1 MANLVELSNELEFV
15 PKEQLIQM
23 SQDPNSTYPSYLVL
37 SEIKRRTQM
46 EKMYAAQQ
54 PKPETTISEELVA
67 EFAGN
72 PSGLGAMARS
82 FDTPNAFQSGDM
94 GDMAPPSPM
103 QMMAASGGK
112 TGYYHGTNIL
122 SPDDYQSGGKTGYQV
137 GGLTD
142 QTIKEAAALGI
153 DITNLSDE
161 EIVRQINLAN
171 EQRRKNMLLGM
182 TPNLNESPI
191 TQPLPTS
198 PEDLLNLPPLPE
210 GIQTQIDAAKEPS
223 RFDEFIEGGT
233 QFFFGDPRPD
243 AERPNLARATDE
255 FTDYLSLI
263 PGATAGLKLG
273 ATGLKALIK
282 KGKAFKESGKLDDVI
297 DLTKV
302 KPKINQADNILP
314 TVPKTGSTLPPV
326 PRTGGTP
333 PISGPTV
340 GPPRP
345 PGTNLVPQT
354 GTNLIPQTGTN
365 LVPQGGPLAVIPKV
379 VKESKGL
386 INRAVDFLKNNKVA
400 AGILGIGG
408 VTTAYS
414 LMDDAG
420 VDTNDTGDD
429 DSGPKTEE
437 IKRVMDPLDLAKL
450 GGIIMG
456 ARNTSELGQ
465 GITALASDIQERRY
479 KEKVLIGKQEQM
491 LYTRLNAISKAID
504 DYTGDQEAPEYK
516 RLIQARDA
524 AVAQINALYGIQDTD
539 FSELLDSVTV
549 KKKVKTDTESKG
561 IAGALKD
568 TFFKLNPFLNVGSK
582 LLQNKEIFKDIRNNQ
597 LTPNPND
604 EGYASKEFLTGDPF
618 IDNIIRIESSGRNV
632 VNSTTGATGPM
643 QVLPSTLQDP
653 GYNIEPAKND
663 SVEEKIRVGE
673 EYFYAMVDKYDGDIF
688 LGTLAYN
695 LGPGNVDKWLNSG
708 GDINTLKSI
717 MSKDGRPIGNDAYN
731 YVVKAYGQDAVN
743 RRLT

>member
-1 MANLVELSNELEFV
+1 MANLVELSIELEFV

-54 PKPETTISEELVA
+54 PKPETTVSEEVVA
-67 EFAGN
+67 EFAGS
-72 PSGLGAMARS
+72 PSGLGAMAQS
-82 FDTPNAFQSGDM
+82 SDTPNAFQSGEM
-94 GDMAPPSPM
+94 GNMAPPSPLM
-103 QMMAASGGK
+103 AAASGG
-112 TGYYHGTNIL
+112 L
-122 SPDDYQSGGKTGYQV
+122 TGYQA

-142 QTIKEAAALGI
+142 QTITEANALGI
-153 DITNLSDE
+153 DITNLSNE
-161 EIVRQINLAN
+161 EIVRQVKLAN
-171 EQRRKNMLLGM
+171 DKRRKDMLLGI
-182 TPNLNESPI
+182 TPNANEFSFN
-191 TQPLPTS
+191 QPLSTS
-198 PEDLLNLPPLPE
+198 PENLLNLPPIPT

-263 PGATAGLKLG
+263 PGATAGLKLS
-273 ATGLKALIK
+273 ASGLKSLIQR
-282 KGKAFKESGKLDDVI
+282 GKALKQSGKLDDVI

-302 KPKINQADNILP
+302 KQNI
-314 TVPKTGSTLPPV
+314 LPPV

-333 PISGPTV
+333 PPVPRIGGTPPTSGPTV

-345 PGTNLVPQT
+345 PGTSLVPQT
-354 GTNLIPQTGTN
+354 GTS

-379 VKESKGL
+379 TKESRGF
-386 INRAVDFLKNNKVA
+386 INRAIDFLKNNKVA

-465 GITALASDIQERRY
+465 GITALAGDIQERRY
-479 KEKVLIGKQEQM
+479 KEKVLDSKQAQE
-491 LYTRLNAISKAID
+491 LINRLNAITKAMENVTD
-504 DYTGDQEAPEYK
+504 TNSPEYAN
-516 RLIQARDA
+516 LVQAQNA
-524 AVAQINALYGIQDTD
+524 TIEQINSLYGIQGTD
-539 FSELLDSVTV
+539 FAGLLDSVTV
-549 KKKVKTDTESKG
+549 KKKVKSDTESKG

-568 TFFKLNPFLNVGSK
+568 TFFKLNPLLDVGSK
-582 LLQNKEIFKDIRNNQ
+582 LLQNKKNNQ

-618 IDNIIRIESSGRNV
+618 IDNIIRIESSGRDV

-673 EYFYAMVDKYDGDIF
+673 EYFYAMVDKYNGDIL

-695 LGPGNVDKWLNSG
+695 LGPGNVDTWLNSG